1 MVSYIGPVLFAL
13 LGAFTIAGLNHE
25 TSVKALANRSDYD
38 IEHLRQSLSGRL
50 MILGQLIPPAYCA
63 YGVIAATWTGS
74 PAWWAWLIALVA
86 QVVAA
91 YVGHESRRRFYEL
104 TQRKRYL
111 RPEPDADR
119 ARRVAT
125 LVIVAFLA
133 MEVNHYL
140 LPEGGGGEAAWKV
153 LAGAGLVAVAL
164 STLVAAGWTSMWIL
178 RSYRPVRRTAR
189 T

>member
-1 MVSYIGPVLFAL
+1 MVSYIGPILFAL
-13 LGAFTIAGLNHE
+13 LGAFTIAGLHHE
-25 TSVKALANRSDYD
+25 TSVKVLANRSDYD

-50 MILGQLIPPAYCA
+50 MVLGQLIPPAYCA
-63 YGVIAATWTGS
+63 YGVVAATWTGS
-74 PAWWAWLIALVA
+74 PAWWAWLVALVA

-104 TQRKRYL
+104 TQKQRYL

-125 LVIVAFLA
+125 LVILAFLA
-133 MEVNHYL
+133 MEVNGYL

-153 LAGAGLVAVAL
+153 LAGACLVVL
-164 STLVAAGWTSMWIL
+164 TVSSLLAAGWTSIGIL